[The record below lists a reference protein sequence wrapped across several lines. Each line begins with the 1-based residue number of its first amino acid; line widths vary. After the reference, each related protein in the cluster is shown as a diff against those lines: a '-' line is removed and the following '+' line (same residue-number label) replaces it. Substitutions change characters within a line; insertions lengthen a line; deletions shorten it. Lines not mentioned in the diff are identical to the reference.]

1 MVPRLLGFKE
11 LVPLVVEEAEMSPL
25 AGQKVVRRDLEFVV
39 LTQRVERVVPV
50 W

>member
-1 MVPRLLGFKE
+1 MVPRLLGVKE
-11 LVPLVVEEAEMSPL
+11 LLPLVAGAEEMSPL
-25 AGQKVVRRDLEFVV
+25 AGLAVRQDLEFVV